1 MESKQFVSSDSQ
13 IEFSDPL
20 EFQKTFQ
27 QCHKLHVNSFAI
39 NDVCTLLFKSFLNVI

>member
-1 MESKQFVSSDSQ
+1 MSSDSQ
-13 IEFSDPL
+13 IVFSDPL

-39 NDVCTLLFKSFLNVI
+39 NDQRCVYTTVQKFSECY